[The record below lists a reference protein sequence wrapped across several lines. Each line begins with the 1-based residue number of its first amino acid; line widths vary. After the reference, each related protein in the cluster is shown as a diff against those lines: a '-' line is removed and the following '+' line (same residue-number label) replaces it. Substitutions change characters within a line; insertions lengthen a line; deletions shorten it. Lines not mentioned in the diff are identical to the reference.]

1 MRETALRMP
10 ERIRPGDTIGVVAP
24 GSPISPEE
32 GKAMTAY
39 LEKAGYWVRPGKT
52 LENRMNFHGYLAGDA
67 RTRAED
73 INTMFADPDV
83 KGILCARG
91 GYGSSHTI
99 EYLDLEMI
107 RRHPKVFIGYSDNT
121 NYHSVLNK
129 YCDLI
134 TFHGP
139 MAVSNML
146 KGFDAY
152 SRGSLRQALG
162 MSMTDFYEF
171 KNPPEDPMN
180 TLHPGKAKG
189 LVTGGNI
196 SLLAHSV
203 GTFYQPDTEG
213 KILFIEDEEESIPRL
228 DMMIT
233 QMEQAGM
240 TKGIRALLIG
250 NFKNCSNDHYDR
262 KYQIEDFLRD
272 RFADYKVPVVTN
284 LCSGHKRPM
293 GTIPMGAVCSVDASE
308 EAVKVLFGLG

>member
-1 MRETALRMP
+1 MQETALRMP

-24 GSPISPEE
+24 GSPISLDE
-32 GKAMTAY
+32 GEALTAY
-39 LEKAGYWVRPGKT
+39 LEKAGYRIRFGKT
-52 LENRMNFHGYLAGDA
+52 IKNQMNFHGYLAGDA

-73 INTMFADPDV
+73 INSMFADPDV

-91 GYGSSHTI
+91 GYGSSHTM

-121 NYHSVLNK
+121 NYHSVFNK
-129 YCDLI
+129 YCGLI

-152 SRGSLRQALG
+152 SRSSLWQALN

-171 KNPPEDPMN
+171 KNPPGDPMKV
-180 TLHPGKAKG
+180 LHPGKAKG

-213 KILFIEDEEESIPRL
+213 KILFVEDVGETIPRL

-250 NFKNCSNDHYDR
+250 NFEDCSNDRYDR
-262 KYQIEDFLRD
+262 SYRIDDFLCD

-284 LCSGHKRPM
+284 LCSGHKHPM
-293 GTIPMGAVCSVDASE
+293 GTIPMGAVCSVDASDS
-308 EAVKVLFGLG
+308 AVRIWFGPG